1 VSGIGVLSPIAST
14 TVDLARIQFAMTSLY
29 HFLFVPLTL
38 GLGPLVAIM
47 QTIWYRTEER
57 SWLRLTR
64 FFGTLFLINFAVGV
78 ATGLVQEFQFGM
90 NWSVYSK
97 FVGGVFGAPLAI
109 EGLAAFFLEST
120 FLGLWVFGW
129 NRLSRRVH
137 LATIWLAVLGTWL
150 SAYFILVANSWMQ
163 HPVGY
168 KLSGGEAQLTNVGAL
183 LGSKFALNALVH
195 TLMAAM
201 TMGSMVMFGIACWH
215 FARGRN
221 IEVFRRA
228 AALSLCVLV
237 PFSFVNLGFGSHFG
251 IVTTELQP
259 MKISAA
265 EALWNTQQPASF
277 SLFQIGG
284 FSQQHPDP
292 SVEIAI
298 PGLLSFLSTGS
309 FNGKVEGLNQLQ
321 QQEEK
326 KYGKGNY
333 IPPVRPIYWSM
344 RVMAYLGT
352 LVFLV
357 AAIGAFLYRTRRL
370 EQKRWF
376 LWTSVVAVSFPFVAA
391 LAGWVLTELGRQP
404 WIVQGLLKT
413 ADANSPTV
421 SSTTIAVSL
430 GVFGA
435 VYAGLATL
443 DFILMRRY
451 ARLDP
456 PELREELPAVAALGY

>member
-1 VSGIGVLSPIAST
+1 VITLATT
-14 TVDLARIQFAMTSLY
+14 TVDLARVQFAMTSLY

-47 QTIWYRTEER
+47 QTKWHRTHDET
-57 SWLRLTR
+57 WLRLTR

-90 NWSVYSK
+90 NWSVYSN

-129 NRLSRRVH
+129 NRLSPRVH
-137 LATIWLAVLGTWL
+137 LATLWLAVLGTWL

-168 KLSGGEAQLTNVGAL
+168 KLSGGEAHLTDIGAL
-183 LGSKFALNALVH
+183 LGSKFALNALGH
-195 TLMAAM
+195 TLMASL
-201 TMGSMVMFGIACWH
+201 TMGSLVVFGVACWH
-215 FARGRN
+215 FVRGRN
-221 IEVFRRA
+221 IAIFRRA
-228 AALSLCVLV
+228 AALSLIVLV
-237 PFSFVNLGFGSHFG
+237 PFSIINLGFGSRFG
-251 IVTTELQP
+251 IITTELQP

-265 EALWNTQQPASF
+265 EALWNTEQPAAF
-277 SLFQIGG
+277 SLFQVGG
-284 FSQQHPDP
+284 FSPQHPDP
-292 SVEIAI
+292 SFQIAI

-321 QQEEK
+321 QQEVK
-326 KYGKGNY
+326 QYGPGNY
-333 IPPVRPIYWSM
+333 MPPVRAIYWSM

-352 LVFLV
+352 LVALV
-357 AAIGAFLYRTRRL
+357 AVLGAWFYRRGAL
-370 EQKRWF
+370 ENKRWF
-376 LWTSVVAVSFPFVAA
+376 LWTAVVSTGFPFIAA
-391 LAGWVLTELGRQP
+391 LAGWVLTEMGRQP

-413 ADANSPTV
+413 SQANSPSV
-421 SSTTIAVSL
+421 STATIAVSV
-430 GVFGA
+430 GVFALLYLALA
-435 VYAGLATL
+435 VL

-456 PELREELPAVAALGY
+456 PSLREEAPGVPALGY